1 MILLFKKIQEYI
13 FNYYDSNIAFTKIA
27 DFFYLFENF
36 RKIKATNYKFSN
48 FSSSEKIENITF
60 LIATQSKGLLLYNN
74 GEIIQLF
81 NKKDFME

>member
-1 MILLFKKIQEYI
+1 MILLFKRYKKYI

-48 FSSSEKIENITF
+48 FSSSEKIRKK
-60 LIATQSKGLLLYNN
+60 LHSLLQHN
-74 GEIIQLF
+74 Q
-81 NKKDFME
+81 KDFYYIIMVR